1 MQQAKS
7 ICEKGFW
14 LLLLFSPLLDLVNGI
29 LTYLSAGGTGGML
42 SSLDIPNASGVSFSF
57 VIRMVFLLLMV
68 VYLFLRRSW
77 KGIAVFCAIGI
88 TWLLTILYEQ
98 ARGISYSL
106 SADIQYIV
114 RFCYCLL
121 SLVIYFLVFRQTQ
134 DRTALRNRV
143 DQVLCLSTL
152 ILGLGVLVPYVLGM
166 GFYTYADP
174 LGYRGSRGFFYAGN
188 DITVVMMLL
197 LPIVLAGWMEQK
209 NLRSLFAWGQAVG
222 AALCFVSMLLIGTKA
237 AFLAVAVTAAV
248 MPVYGILFGIIR
260 KKWTPLLRCL
270 TVFLLIVL
278 LMALLTL
285 ICETG
290 PLDTIHTSI
299 SATGDY
305 TDIAGP
311 ETVIFSGRTATVRS
325 AWADF
330 KAALPLSALVGI
342 GRGSQ
347 SKLMEMDLFEVFFY
361 YGILGTLSMLWL
373 YVSQGIRIVIDLFR
387 KFSLRALSC
396 CVALALCVGFLAMA
410 GHTLFSVT
418 AGFYFAFMIVYAR
431 MFCAE

>member
-14 LLLLFSPLLDLVNGI
+14 LLLLVSPLLDIVNGV

-42 SSLDIPNASGVSFSF
+42 SSHNIPNASGVSFSF
-57 VIRMVFLLLMV
+57 TVRMVFLLLMV

-77 KGIAVFCAIGI
+77 KGIAVFCAIGV
-88 TWLLTILYEQ
+88 TWLLTILYEY
-98 ARGISYSL
+98 ARGVPFSL
-106 SADIQYIV
+106 SADIQYIA

-121 SLVIYFLVFRQTQ
+121 SLVIFFLIFRQAQ
-134 DRTALRNRV
+134 DRIALRHKV
-143 DQVLCLSTL
+143 DQVLCLSIL
-152 ILGLGVLVPYVLGM
+152 ILGLGVLVPYALEM

-188 DITVVMMLL
+188 DITVVMILL
-197 LPIVLAGWMEQK
+197 LPVVLSGWMEQK
-209 NLRSLFAWGQAVG
+209 NLHSLFAWGQALG
-222 AALCFVSMLLIGTKA
+222 ASLCFVSMLIIGTKA
-237 AFLAVAVTAAV
+237 AFLAVGVTVVV
-248 MPVYGILFGIIR
+248 MLVYGILFGIIQ
-260 KKWTPLLRCL
+260 KQWTPLFRCL
-270 TVFLLIVL
+270 TVFLLVIL
-278 LMALLTL
+278 LMALLAL
-285 ICETG
+285 IGKTN
-290 PLDTIHTSI
+290 PLDTIHTSL
-299 SATGDY
+299 SATGNY
-305 TDIAGP
+305 SEIAGP
-311 ETVIFSGRTATVRS
+311 ETVIFSGRTATVRT

-347 SKLMEMDLFEVFFY
+347 SKLMELDLIEVFFY

-373 YVSQGIRIVIDLFR
+373 YVSHGVCIVINLFR
-387 KFSLRALSC
+387 KFSLRALAC
-396 CVALALCVGFLAMA
+396 CLALALCVGFLAMA